1 MDLIFL
7 YIWFAVMIITT
18 IAAPIVRKKRRLK
31 PLNTESFVVAGF
43 AFATAISLFKVLLK
57 VITETQLQTELG
69 WDATIAL
76 CISSILGIYLCIKEV
91 LKLFSSP

>member
-57 VITETQLQTELG
+57 VPHLQTELG

-76 CISSILGIYLCIKEV
+76 CISSGLGIYLCIKEV